1 MATLRAALKTL
12 LEADATL
19 VATMTGGLHD
29 STEISRSGTPSAY
42 DDRGDLKPCG
52 VLRVGTMTP
61 MDPFDTAERQFF
73 SLYWYQKPGDYTSID
88 AMRCRAKTLL
98 HTKRVTISPGFVYEI
113 RHADDFGDSWD
124 DVLGCPMSY
133 SRYSVIQLRS

>member
-1 MATLRAALKTL
+1 
-12 LEADATL
+12 
-19 VATMTGGLHD
+19 
-29 STEISRSGTPSAY
+29 
-42 DDRGDLKPCG
+42 
-52 VLRVGTMTP
+52 MTP

-124 DVLGCPMSY
+124 DALGCPMSY

>member
-1 MATLRAALKTL
+1 
-12 LEADATL
+12 
-19 VATMTGGLHD
+19 
-29 STEISRSGTPSAY
+29 
-42 DDRGDLKPCG
+42 
-52 VLRVGTMTP
+52 

-124 DVLGCPMSY
+124 DALGCPMSY